1 MIQYTRD
8 ATWSELRGVR
18 YSDVEEKMERAP
30 RGDVGVNVE
39 ESQGTAGSRLD
50 GLIPNKSKTF
60 PQPPQKSDLISV
72 YLGYSEQIVLSIVT
86 WRAPTT
92 LQAE

>member
-39 ESQGTAGSRLD
+39 EFQGTAGSRLD

-60 PQPPQKSDLISV
+60 PQPLQKVISSPSISV
-72 YLGYSEQIVLSIVT
+72 IQSRLSY
-86 WRAPTT
+86 R
-92 LQAE
+92 

>member
-8 ATWSELRGVR
+8 ATWSELRGVP

-30 RGDVGVNVE
+30 RGDGGVNVE
-39 ESQGTAGSRLD
+39 EFQGTAGSRLD

-60 PQPPQKSDLISV
+60 PQPPQKVISSPSISV
-72 YLGYSEQIVLSIVT
+72 IQSRLSY
-86 WRAPTT
+86 R
-92 LQAE
+92 